1 MDGKQINLGS
11 DRQAAFE
18 EYARLIAAPKEMR
31 VAPAHSLPAVI
42 DAFLSWV
49 KPRRAPDTFEWYR
62 YRLERLAR
70 KYPDLSAAALT
81 IELVE
86 EWVDGIN
93 LSVTS
98 RCNYYRSIKKCMSW
112 ARKRVLIKRNRIRD
126 LEVPN
131 AESRE
136 VVISPEEYQRLTDLI
151 RDQTFRDL
159 VVVTWE
165 SEVADLGF
173 AASRQEDVGRL
184 QITMDDLTSMG
195 MLERECQLLDQFGGR
210 FRRVGCGLKPLSQR
224 PLVGK
229 LQRDPGCPLMFADL
243 IDLDEIGV
251 REPRDGF
258 RFRANSCEFP
268 QRQSSLRMKCLDR
281 HSASQSPVAS
291 QVDDSHAATP
301 ELTLNDVVS
310 DRHRTHLTGRERLG
324 P

>member
-1 MDGKQINLGS
+1 MPKFAKPWFRPQRGVWYVTLDGKQINQGS

-18 EYARLIAAPKEMR
+18 EYARLIAAPKEKR

-86 EWVDGIN
+86 EWVDGFN

-98 RCNYYRSIKKCMSW
+98 RRNYYRSIKKCMSW
-112 ARKRVLIKRNRIRD
+112 ARKRGLIKRNRIRD

-165 SEVADLGF
+165 TGC
-173 AASRQEDVGRL
+173 RPQE
-184 QITMDDLTSMG
+184 
-195 MLERECQLLDQFGGR
+195 
-210 FRRVGCGLKPLSQR
+210 
-224 PLVGK
+224 
-229 LQRDPGCPLMFADL
+229 
-243 IDLDEIGV
+243 
-251 REPRDGF
+251 
-258 RFRANSCEFP
+258 
-268 QRQSSLRMKCLDR
+268 SLRVEAR
-281 HSASQSPVAS
+281 H
-291 QVDDSHAATP
+291 VDLQNQRLVFPKSESKSKKRARVVYLTDAAVEIVKRLVEAHP
-301 ELTLNDVVS
+301 EVLSV
-310 DRHRTHLTGRERLG
+310 
-324 P
+324 